1 MIEPARS
8 LYSNTINITNN
19 NNVLKI
25 ARLFTNSNAA
35 TITAD
40 ISNTKNELAIITLVN
55 SAGVVLKQTKQ
66 YLTAPSTRISLAV
79 AQFAEG
85 KYFLRVTTAG
95 NAQAT
100 RAFIK

>member
-1 MIEPARS
+1 
-8 LYSNTINITNN
+8 
-19 NNVLKI
+19 
-25 ARLFTNSNAA
+25 
-35 TITAD
+35 
-40 ISNTKNELAIITLVN
+40 
-55 SAGVVLKQTKQ
+55 LKQTKQ